1 MEKRK
6 HSVSL
11 SYILLRFGFLMMTCV
26 LACTVIWY
34 AGLSYLES
42 REYVYPGH
50 IGYQQVEDML
60 EKSPNE
66 FQKPN
71 DDFLPE
77 YVLFNKDNNLITSN
91 VDGKTR
97 MTLLEKGEAKEP
109 GTLQHTYKDGSYII
123 FRWHFR
129 KEFSNPVWRASLPSF
144 EYLWWATLAISCI
157 TCWILNTLWLKS
169 HLVTK
174 LKLFR
179 DVSKKIAAQELD
191 FEIPHAEIKE
201 FDQALGAMDE
211 MRQAL
216 YSSLTTEWEA
226 QQQRDSEM
234 AALAHDLKTPI
245 TLIGGNA
252 ELLLEENLNEEHRKM
267 ISTILESN
275 NRAKQYVNSL
285 LETSKGKEETYECV
299 TLDNL
304 FQEVYQNALPLANT
318 KNVSLIIN
326 NTLNGDMVMQKYHL
340 IRAIGN
346 VIQNAIEYTS
356 IGGSV
361 TIEGSMTDNGWQI
374 IVCDEGPGFSHSAI
388 LHATERLWRGD
399 NARTSTGHNGLG
411 LWFASQ
417 VIHHHNGEMIISNGD
432 NGGVVIMKFKENV
445 IPY

>member
-60 EKSPNE
+60 EKSPDE
-66 FQKPN
+66 FQKPS

-77 YVLFNKDNNLITSN
+77 YALLNKNGNLITSN

-97 MTLLEKGEAKEP
+97 MALLEKGEAKEP
-109 GTLQHTYKDGSYII
+109 GTLQHTYEDGSYII

-129 KEFSNPVWRASLPSF
+129 KEFSNPVWRASLPPF
-144 EYLWWATLAISCI
+144 EYLWWATLAIACI

-201 FDQALGAMDE
+201 FDQALNAMDK

-216 YSSLTTEWEA
+216 YSSLTSEWES

-252 ELLLEENLNEEHRKM
+252 ELLLEENLNVEHRKM
-267 ISTILESN
+267 VSTILESN

-285 LETSKGKEETYECV
+285 LETSKGKEETFECV

-304 FQEVYQNALPLANT
+304 FQEVYQNAVPLANA
-318 KNVSLIIN
+318 KNVSLITN
-326 NTLNGDMVMQKYHL
+326 NTLNGDMMMQKHHL

-361 TIEGSMTDNGWQI
+361 TVEGSMIDNGWQI
-374 IVCDEGPGFSHSAI
+374 RVYDEGPGFSQSAI

-417 VIHHHNGEMIISNGD
+417 VIHHHNGEMIISNSD
-432 NGGVVIMKFKENV
+432 IGGIVIMKFKKKA
-445 IPY
+445 ISY